1 MTIQLVR
8 NTVVAGIY
16 LLLRLLLQ
24 AEPEQTRRAIIR
36 VHKLRIFLSLLTIPT
51 WTAVYIDSIMTYSPL
66 LQLPILFFI
75 ASIMWLVFDV
85 LREYN
90 ALVKA
95 KMWTSEEDPVE
106 SS

>member
-1 MTIQLVR
+1 MNSVA
-8 NTVVAGIY
+8 AGIY

-36 VHKLRIFLSLLTIPT
+36 AHKLRILLSLLAIST
-51 WTAVYIDSIMTYSPL
+51 WTVLYTNDVMTYAWA
-66 LQLPILFFI
+66 LPVSFYIAGLALF
-75 ASIMWLVFDV
+75 VFDV

-90 ALVKA
+90 ALVEVKRR
-95 KMWTSEEDPVE
+95 TNEEDPVE